1 MLCLTQIILML
12 KGPKKN
18 TVKIMNRNGYETF
31 GTKLDSV
38 SDGLIA
44 TWGSVVSA
52 KSGSSLEAIIR
63 RVLILSLFD
72 FEFI

>member
-44 TWGSVVSA
+44 TWG
-52 KSGSSLEAIIR
+52 GW
-63 RVLILSLFD
+63 
-72 FEFI
+72 